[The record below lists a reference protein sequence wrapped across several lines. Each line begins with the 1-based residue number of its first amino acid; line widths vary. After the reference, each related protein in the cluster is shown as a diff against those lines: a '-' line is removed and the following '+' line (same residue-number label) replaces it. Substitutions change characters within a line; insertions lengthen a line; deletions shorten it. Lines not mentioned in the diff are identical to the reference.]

1 MLKKGP
7 ERKSSFIEPKGGD
20 PASKKISVT
29 KSSFLNDMTQ
39 GPNEI
44 LAKAPSEE
52 IEKVSIFQR

>member
-7 ERKSSFIEPKGGD
+7 ERKLSFIEPKGGD
-20 PASKKISVT
+20 SASKKISVT

-52 IEKVSIFQR
+52 I